1 MQAMQPTTAVTPNST
16 NCSSRLWFLISFYA
30 MVLVL
35 GNWFD
40 LRLIK
45 IFGFVTNS
53 GTPIFAFTF
62 FLANLI
68 TEVYGYKYARLAIWW
83 GFFFNLFVFVY
94 GQLVLFMPSFE
105 HHHTEI
111 FDTLL
116 QANNRAILAG
126 FLGYLC
132 SEPLNSFVMA
142 KLKIE
147 FRGQFMGFRFLL
159 STLIASVV
167 DSVAFGFMAFYGVFD
182 DKKILISMIFG
193 MVIIK
198 VVTDFVA
205 LPFFLYF
212 AKKLKQK
219 EHLDIY
225 DKGTKFNLFRID
237 THYALSANHFK

>member
-1 MQAMQPTTAVTPNST
+1 MQAMQPTITAARSST
-16 NCSSRLWFLISFYA
+16 NCPSRLWFLISLYA

-45 IFGFVTNS
+45 IFGLVANA
-53 GTPIFAFTF
+53 GTPLFAFTF

-94 GQLVLFMPSFE
+94 GQLVILIPSLD
-105 HHHTEI
+105 HYNTEI

-116 QANNRAILAG
+116 QANNRAILGG
-126 FLGYLC
+126 FLGYIC
-132 SEPLNSFVMA
+132 SEPLNSWVMA

-147 FRGQFMGFRFLL
+147 FRGQFTGGRFLL
-159 STLIASVV
+159 STLIASVA
-167 DSVAFGFMAFYGVFD
+167 DSVVFGFITFYGIFD
-182 DKKILISMIFG
+182 QRILISMIFG
-193 MVIIK
+193 MM
-198 VVTDFVA
+198 VVKMTIYFLA
-205 LPFFLYF
+205 LPFFLHF

-225 DKGTKFNLFRID
+225 DKGTKFNLFRFE